1 MFCTACATVCAPVL
15 LALDGQ
21 AVWEVVDSL
30 RGEPS
35 WQLVTRYEALMI
47 MVVPILVALYGS
59 YSV

>member
-1 MFCTACATVCAPVL
+1 M

-21 AVWEVVDSL
+21 AVWEAVDSL

-35 WQLVTRYEALMI
+35 WWLVTRCEALMI
-47 MVVPILVALYGS
+47 MVVPILAALYGS